1 MSCCLNVS
9 SEETVG
15 YMDDFVI
22 SGISSPDFDRREAA
36 FSEESYDNAM
46 SSTSSRFVECA
57 VPEAKSISENKKA
70 ESFAC
75 IFCDIDCVF
84 YSVRCWSKVEEVK
97 RIFAWNVVKRRNMSL
112 EQRSCLPG

>member
-1 MSCCLNVS
+1 MYCCLKPI
-9 SEETVG
+9 SEEIVG
-15 YMDDFVI
+15 YMDDLVM

-70 ESFAC
+70 ESFTC
-75 IFCDIDCVF
+75 IFCDIDCV
-84 YSVRCWSKVEEVK
+84 C
-97 RIFAWNVVKRRNMSL
+97 
-112 EQRSCLPG
+112 